1 MNFIEVYDN
10 TLTKEQCNAIVSWF
24 EEQNHKIE
32 GVTCDPLG
40 QKTVDKSFKSDIEIP
55 ETYLSQDILPSQL
68 IYPALCKGIEKYRQ
82 KYISSID
89 VMNPWRVND
98 EYNLQKYDGEEDGFK
113 EWHCESS
120 GLTTSY
126 RILAWMIY
134 LNQARSGTE
143 FVNYRTV
150 RPRTGRLVIW
160 PSSWTHVH
168 RSQLPNRG
176 LKYIATGWVSFV

>member
-1 MNFIEVYDN
+1 MNFIEIYDN
-10 TLTKEQCNAIVSWF
+10 VLTKEQCNAIVSWF
-24 EEQNHKIE
+24 EEQSHKIK
-32 GVTCDPLG
+32 GLTYDYNGKL
-40 QKTVDKSFKSDIEIP
+40 KVDNSFKSDIEIP
-55 ETYLSQDILPSQL
+55 ETYLSADILPSQL
-68 IYPALCKGIEKYRQ
+68 IYPALCDGIERYKQ

-89 VMNPWRVND
+89 VMNQWRVDD

-113 EWHCESS
+113 KWHCESA
-120 GLTTSY
+120 GLTSCH

-134 LNQARSGTE
+134 LNQAQSGTE
-143 FVNYRTV
+143 FVHYRTV

-160 PSSWTHVH
+160 PASWTHVH